1 MSCVLQLLVGVA
13 WSIAW
18 FKSRERV
25 EIVPHRCAGQ
35 TDPQAQGPGECP
47 PANREVIAL
56 DRGMQ
61 VRPATWRRA
70 AWIGAHGRLA
80 LGVRADDDS

>member
-18 FKSRERV
+18 FERV
-25 EIVPHRCAGQ
+25 EVVLDRCAGEP
-35 TDPQAQGPGECP
+35 DPEPQGPGERP
-47 PANREVIAL
+47 PANREVIT
-56 DRGMQ
+56 RTCGMQ
-61 VRPATWRRA
+61 VRPTTWCRA

>member
-1 MSCVLQLLVGVA
+1 
-13 WSIAW
+13 
-18 FKSRERV
+18 
-25 EIVPHRCAGQ
+25 
-35 TDPQAQGPGECP
+35 
-47 PANREVIAL
+47 
-56 DRGMQ
+56 MQ